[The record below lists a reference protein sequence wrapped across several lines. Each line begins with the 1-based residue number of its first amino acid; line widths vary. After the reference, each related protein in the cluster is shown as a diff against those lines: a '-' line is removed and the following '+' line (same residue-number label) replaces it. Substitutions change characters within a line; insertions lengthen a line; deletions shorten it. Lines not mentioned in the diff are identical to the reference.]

1 MKDESLDV
9 IVRKRKT
16 ATRVLESD
24 SESSEE
30 VVRRGKKRPF
40 KKDKA
45 DEEPSKEKTRRQF
58 EPKLSSVT
66 PAMENLTLKQ
76 RGNPVSQKD
85 IKELSKI
92 STAQQDDE
100 VAEDLLQG
108 LTIVLTGIFEMIGRE
123 KLENFINNHGGR
135 CTGSISGKT
144 THLIIGVK
152 LEDGREVT

>member
-30 VVRRGKKRPF
+30 VVKRGKKRPF
-40 KKDKA
+40 KKDKV
-45 DEEPSKEKTRRQF
+45 DVEPSKETTRRQF

-92 STAQQDDE
+92 STA
-100 VAEDLLQG
+100 
-108 LTIVLTGIFEMIGRE
+108 
-123 KLENFINNHGGR
+123 
-135 CTGSISGKT
+135 
-144 THLIIGVK
+144 
-152 LEDGREVT
+152 